1 MIDLRVFLTAALLGA
16 VMIAGSGPAQ
26 AQPRWPSLYDQP
38 VKGLTYRSACETRG
52 DYLRLVKELRQ
63 RPRRHARA
71 IDGVEGYMVDE
82 RWPFAKQMEHVRKRD
97 QKLLANRELM
107 KRLHEKSRYG
117 YPLDVD
123 CRAIPRK
130 AFVLEQD
137 TRPARSMLCIRV
149 SGWPKCLWTWS
160 SILERYRAAGD
171 GKTFRP
177 R

>member
-97 QKLLANRELM
+97 QKLLANREVARDIRVVTDL
-107 KRLHEKSRYG
+107 RVPSCTG
-117 YPLDVD
+117 
-123 CRAIPRK
+123 
-130 AFVLEQD
+130 D
-137 TRPARSMLCIRV
+137 TRNQPPGLGPVA
-149 SGWPKCLWTWS
+149 P
-160 SILERYRAAGD
+160 
-171 GKTFRP
+171 
-177 R
+177 

>member
-1 MIDLRVFLTAALLGA
+1 M
-16 VMIAGSGPAQ
+16 
-26 AQPRWPSLYDQP
+26 
-38 VKGLTYRSACETRG
+38 KGLTYRSACDTRS

-71 IDGVEGYMVDE
+71 VDNVEGYMMDE
-82 RWPFAKQMEHVRKRD
+82 RWPFSKQMEHARTRD
-97 QKLLANRELM
+97 QKLLANRDLM

-137 TRPARSMLCIRV
+137 TRPSRSMLCIRV
-149 SGWPKCLWTWS
+149 TGWPKCLWTSS
-160 SILERYRAAGD
+160 SILERYRATGD